1 MRKLLD
7 LFSQETDSIEE
18 IDEEKNYDHVVIE
31 IIDDVVKKKKE
42 LHYRYNQIFERLWV
56 SAKSIPEKKLIAK
69 KLLNRLLRESDQL
82 FIRAQIQATKMCP
95 ICKKAK
101 EEQKIFKFSDSLH

>member
-1 MRKLLD
+1 MRKLID

-31 IIDDVVKKKKE
+31 IIIDVVKKKE

-56 SAKSIPEKKLIAK
+56 SAKSIPEKEINCK
-69 KLLNRLLRESDQL
+69 KLLNRL
-82 FIRAQIQATKMCP
+82 
-95 ICKKAK
+95 
-101 EEQKIFKFSDSLH
+101 